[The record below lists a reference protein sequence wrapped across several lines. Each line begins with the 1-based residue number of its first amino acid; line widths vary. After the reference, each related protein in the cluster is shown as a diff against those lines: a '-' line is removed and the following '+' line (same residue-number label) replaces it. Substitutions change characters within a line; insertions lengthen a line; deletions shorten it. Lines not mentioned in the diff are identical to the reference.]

1 MLAFAAIADTPLADD
16 TEFRFIA
23 VPAASVSVAGVAP
36 DQAGSALRIFPPA
49 ANAGVVGAT
58 PEVLT
63 GVTVKPES
71 GRITLIKR
79 APSSVSTGVQM
90 SPDALEAYLVD
101 WARPIVLTGIFS
113 ERRIVFVDLRQ
124 TGDDL

>member
-16 TEFRFIA
+16 TEVRFIA

-36 DQAGSALRIFPPA
+36 DIVGRGLRIFPPA
-49 ANAGVVGAT
+49 ANVGVVGAT